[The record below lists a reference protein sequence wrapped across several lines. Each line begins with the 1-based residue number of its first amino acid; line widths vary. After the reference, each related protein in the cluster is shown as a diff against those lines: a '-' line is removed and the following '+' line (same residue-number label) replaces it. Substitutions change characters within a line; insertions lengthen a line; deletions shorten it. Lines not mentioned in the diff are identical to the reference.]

1 VFPYP
6 TCTQAAYCPR
16 QGGTCSVTNLP
27 CIHGFFPPFYDYT
40 YCPSV
45 VADGKCSLSGAS
57 CSSDAQCPPQPTA
70 AASAVCSDLIAG
82 NATAVVAVA
91 NGNFETPVIGDYQYA
106 PGGAS
111 WTWNGGSGIQRYY
124 SSFGAYPSNDL
135 WQTAFIQGAGSVSQ
149 TVNMNPGSYRISFQA
164 ARRPYSVPAGAYQP
178 IVVLLDGVP
187 LGSPITPTADF
198 YFNTFAFGFSIAAA
212 GPHTITIAGTDG
224 TGDKTTFIDQVGIT
238 SGISLLEDANNLGQ
252 VCRHNNKQYGAVSAA
267 PFNYPDNQFN
277 TPVAAGTGPNSCTP
291 SPRYAFVPRHYY
303 KTSLE
308 WCDKQIATAGDKW
321 LGYGTPVGG
330 SCQDSPD
337 STHGFPRFY
346 KFGQAA
352 GTDNYA
358 IPGFERID
366 LDIAKRAT
374 ATYTHTWTDDLGEV
388 QTITRTFDGTTPDVS
403 EMTNYANWFA
413 YYRTRIQAVKSVT
426 SLTFKEL
433 DSKSRVGFH
442 NLFKLSSFVNIND
455 FGAAQK
461 AAWFTQLFGV
471 QIPLG
476 QETPSLNAMVRIGE
490 YFKNGTHP
498 QLVGS
503 TDPINLACQKNY
515 HMFFTD
521 GFTNQSALPSI
532 VYGNQDDIVPALPA
546 PVVGLTTGAPWPPPF
561 REDPAGSASN
571 SLSDYAMYYW
581 VTDLRTT
588 GAQAANT
595 VPASTADPAS
605 WQHQNF
611 AAISLGTSGKLN
623 ATNQSVTEGQ
633 LKAGTLMWPKPSPTV
648 YKPDNS
654 GVDDL
659 WHAAINGRGSF
670 VNAQSADEVKLG
682 IGRILAE
689 IANQSGVR
697 AGVGFRSVNLG
708 PSANFIY
715 KLGFDPGWGGFLQ
728 KQQID
733 PTTGLFISQAWNAAT
748 QLDAQL
754 QVIVGV
760 KDTPWFTERKIVT
773 VNESGTAVPF
783 LWGSL
788 GANQRDSLAPG
799 KPAAR
804 QQAVLEFLRGNR
816 AREGARLNQ
825 FRVRGTALGDFV
837 DSGAVYVGKP
847 NAPYRDSEDPGYS
860 SFRTTFASRNARVYA
875 GANDG
880 MLHVFDDATGNETWA
895 FVPSVLYRGGTAG
908 GDFKAGLG
916 ALSLQ
921 DGALPPF
928 KHHFYVDSTPRI
940 VDVNFAAHTG
950 GQDWR
955 SLLVGGLG
963 KGGAEYYAL
972 DVTDPSSITNEAA
985 AAGNVVWEFKNSD
998 LGYSYGKPMIAKTRA
1013 FNGAWV
1019 VVLATGYN
1027 NPSGVGKLFFVRAS
1041 DGALLKTMST
1051 GTGTPGTPAGLA
1063 HPAGY
1068 TKDFHNQLAEQ
1079 IYAAD
1084 MLGNFWRF
1092 DVSDPNSNNWTVGQL
1107 GTLVDN
1113 LGVAQP
1119 VTTPPQ
1125 IEIDVSN
1132 GVDRWV
1138 FVGTGKMYDDS
1149 DLADTQVQ
1157 TLYAFRDGTADAP
1170 WALPATPISRTTT
1183 GMLPLPSTVATDFG
1197 LTNKPDKG
1205 WFDDLP
1211 AGQRIVVPIQAAV
1224 SIITYIGTSASPDPC
1239 LSGLQANVYARDYA
1253 NGKSQLE
1260 DGGGTVIESFPIA
1273 DGGVGIEI
1281 VSVQAAPGGSP
1292 EIRIVITSP
1301 IPSKAPIVIKPKPP
1315 ALLTRHRMTWRLLG
1329 E

>member
-1 VFPYP
+1 MSSS
-6 TCTQAAYCPR
+6 TA
-16 QGGTCSVTNLP
+16 
-27 CIHGFFPPFYDYT
+27 
-40 YCPSV
+40 CPS
-45 VADGKCSLSGAS
+45 G
-57 CSSDAQCPPQPTA
+57 T
-70 AASAVCSDLIAG
+70 
-82 NATAVVAVA
+82 
-91 NGNFETPVIGDYQYA
+91 
-106 PGGAS
+106 
-111 WTWNGGSGIQRYY
+111 
-124 SSFGAYPSNDL
+124 
-135 WQTAFIQGAGSVSQ
+135 
-149 TVNMNPGSYRISFQA
+149 
-164 ARRPYSVPAGAYQP
+164 
-178 IVVLLDGVP
+178 
-187 LGSPITPTADF
+187 PITPTIDF
-198 YFNTFAFGFSIAAA
+198 QFNTFSFGFSIAAA
-212 GPHTITIAGTDG
+212 GPHTITFAGTDG
-224 TGDKTTFIDQVGIT
+224 TGDKSTFIDLVEIT
-238 SGISLLEDANNLGQ
+238 SGISLLEDANTLGR

-277 TPVAAGTGPNSCTP
+277 TPVTAGTGPNACTA
-291 SPRYAFVPRHYY
+291 SPRYASVPRHYY

-308 WCDKQIATAGDKW
+308 WCSKQIATAGDKW

-330 SCQDSPD
+330 SCQDAAD
-337 STHGFPRFY
+337 TVNGFGFPRFY

-358 IPGFERID
+358 IPGFERVE
-366 LDIAKRAT
+366 LDITKRAT

-388 QTITRTFDGTTPDVS
+388 QTVTRTFDGPTSVDS

-426 SLTFKEL
+426 SLTFTEL
-433 DSKSRVGFH
+433 TAAYRVGFH

-461 AAWFTQLFGV
+461 SAWFAQLFGV
-471 QIPLG
+471 QVPLG

-498 QLVGS
+498 QLAGS
-503 TDPINLACQKNY
+503 TDPINLACQKNW

-521 GFTNQSALPSI
+521 GITNQNALPSI
-532 VYGNQDDIVPALPA
+532 VYGNQDDLIPALPV
-546 PVVGLTTGAPWPPPF
+546 PVVGLVPGQPWPPPF
-561 REDPAGSASN
+561 REDPLGSASN
-571 SLSDYAMYYW
+571 SLSDYATYYW
-581 VTDLRTT
+581 VTDLRTS
-588 GAQAANT
+588 GAQSANT
-595 VPASTADPAS
+595 VPTSTRDPAS

-623 ATNQSVTEGQ
+623 ATNQSVTENQ
-633 LKAGTLMWPKPSPTV
+633 LRAGTLQWPKPSPTV
-648 YKPDNS
+648 FKPDNS

-659 WHAAINGRGSF
+659 WHAAMNGRGRF

-682 IGRILAE
+682 IGQILAD
-689 IANQSGVR
+689 IVNQSGVR
-697 AGVGFRSVNLG
+697 AAVGFRSVNLG
-708 PSANFIY
+708 PNANFIY
-715 KLGFDPGWGGFLQ
+715 KLGFDPGWGGFLY

-733 PTTGLFISQAWNAAT
+733 PTNGTVIAQAWNAAD

-754 QVIVGV
+754 QVVVGI
-760 KDTPWFTERKIVT
+760 KDTPWFTERNIVT
-773 VNESGTAVPF
+773 VNETSTAVPF
-783 LWGSL
+783 LWANI

-799 KPAAR
+799 KPVAR

-816 AREGARLNQ
+816 AREGSRLNQ
-825 FRVRGTALGDFV
+825 LRVRSTALGDFV

-847 NAPYRDSEDPGYS
+847 NAPYRDSDDPGYS
-860 SFRTTFASRNARVYA
+860 SFRSTFAGRAGRVYA
-875 GANDG
+875 GGNDG
-880 MLHVFDDATGNETWA
+880 MLHVFDDTTGNETWA
-895 FVPSVLYRGGTAG
+895 FIPSVLFRGGLAG
-908 GDFKAGLG
+908 GDFRTGLG
-916 ALSLQ
+916 ALALQ

-928 KHHFYVDSTPRI
+928 KHHFYVDQTPK
-940 VDVNFAAHTG
+940 VADVNFAAHTG
-950 GQDWR
+950 GTDWR
-955 SLLVGGLG
+955 TLLVGGLG
-963 KGGAEYYAL
+963 KGGFEYYAL
-972 DVTDPSSITNEAA
+972 DITDPSAITNETA
-985 AAGNVVWEFKNSD
+985 AAGKVLWEFKASD

-1019 VVLATGYN
+1019 VILATGYN
-1027 NPSGVGKLFFVRAS
+1027 NPGGVGKLYFVRAS

-1051 GTGTPGTPAGLA
+1051 GVGTAGQPAGLA

-1084 MLGNFWRF
+1084 LLGNFWRF
-1092 DVSDPNSNNWTVGQL
+1092 DVSDANSNNWTVGKL
-1107 GTLVDN
+1107 GTLVDA

-1149 DLADTQVQ
+1149 DIANSQVQ
-1157 TLYAFRDGTADAP
+1157 TMYAFRDGTADAP
-1170 WALPATPISRTTT
+1170 WALPATPISRSTV
-1183 GMLPLPSTVATDFG
+1183 GMLPIPSTVATNFG

-1211 AGQRIVVPIQAAV
+1211 VGERIVVPIQAAL
-1224 SIITYIGTSASPDPC
+1224 SIIAYIGTSANPDPC
-1239 LSGLQANVYARDYA
+1239 LSGLSANVYARDYA
-1253 NGKSQLE
+1253 TGQSQLE

-1281 VSVQAAPGGSP
+1281 VSVQAPTGGP
-1292 EIRIVITSP
+1292 PDIRIVITSP
-1301 IPSKAPIVIKPKPP
+1301 IPGRAPIVIKPKPP